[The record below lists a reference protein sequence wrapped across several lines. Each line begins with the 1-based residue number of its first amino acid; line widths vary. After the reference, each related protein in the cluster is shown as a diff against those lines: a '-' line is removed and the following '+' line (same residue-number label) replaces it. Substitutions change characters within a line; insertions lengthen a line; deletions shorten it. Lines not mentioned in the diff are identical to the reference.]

1 MSNFFEKPYFDKPFF
16 QLPFFQ
22 NNDFFKEVFF
32 TGLTTAPPTN
42 PVIPTKPTGIQ
53 VQGVTQTEL
62 ELSWA
67 PSAHAN
73 RYNVAI
79 SPAVTGYP
87 KDVSVPNDSVTGLTA
102 GQSYTI
108 KIKACSPDGCSA
120 VTSKSATTAS

>member
-1 MSNFFEKPYFDKPFF
+1 MSNYFAQPYFQKTFWKNKFF
-16 QLPFFQ
+16 QD
-22 NNDFFKEVFF
+22 NDFFKLPFF
-32 TGLTTAPPTN
+32 EGLTAPAPTN
-42 PVIPTKPTGIQ
+42 PVIPSKPTGIQ

-62 ELSWA
+62 ELSWV